1 MPRPPANRPTD
12 GELEIL
18 DVLWRRGPSTVRQ
31 VYEELAAGKTVGY
44 TTILKLMQIMAD
56 KRLVVRDERQR
67 THIYRS
73 RVPQETTQRQ
83 IINDLMERV
92 FGGSAR
98 ALVLQA
104 LSAKKATPQELAQ
117 IRELLDQFESK
128 NPPAATHPK
137 MEKTD
142 ESL

>member
-1 MPRPPANRPTD
+1 MARPAANRPTD

-18 DVLWRRGPSTVRQ
+18 DVLWRRGPCTVRQ
-31 VYEELAAGKTVGY
+31 VYEQLSTEKSVGY

-67 THIYRS
+67 THIYRA
-73 RVPQETTQRQ
+73 RAPREQTQQQ
-83 IINDLMERV
+83 IVGHLLQRV

-104 LSAKKATPQELAQ
+104 LSARKTTPAELAE
-117 IRELLDQFESK
+117 IRQLLDQFDQTKST
-128 NPPAATHPK
+128 PDSHPHTGDK
-137 MEKTD
+137 
-142 ESL
+142 S